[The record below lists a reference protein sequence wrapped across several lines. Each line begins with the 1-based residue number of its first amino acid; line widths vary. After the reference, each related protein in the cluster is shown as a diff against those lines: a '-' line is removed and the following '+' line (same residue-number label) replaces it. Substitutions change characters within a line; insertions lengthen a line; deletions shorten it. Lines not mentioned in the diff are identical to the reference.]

1 MLLLRAAT
9 LFCLALLLAACGGGG
24 SGGGAATPRAPSPP
38 PPPAL
43 AALSG
48 VLAEGQALG
57 NTVVSLHSSAGA
69 ELTRATTGADGA
81 FTLRIP
87 STAQA
92 PLELRGAALRALLP
106 EIPGTG
112 ESATAHINPVTEAV
126 RASLTDAPQTL
137 SALTTAGNAFLQRAI
152 GPVPYHRLA
161 SDPAFQ
167 ARAGDRKGSAADGLL
182 DALSVLAGA
191 ENSTLSDALGRW
203 ADEGTGPGDN
213 PALPLLLAYGLLQ
226 GGASTEAVATG
237 FIELNLSDRFSAED
251 GNQAEALVAASGG
264 DALGLTALP
273 LNGAVLTL
281 AALRDEGSRPTAAAV
296 APILGAFEDALAN
309 LVLTTVVDPERD
321 RELLSRTA
329 SAAERLGR
337 LLAPLPP
344 EALATPNNAPLLALA
359 LGASAVGGSL
369 LTDLLA
375 GPADAL
381 PAPLEVTTR
390 AEAQAALQ
398 ALLAANREAAAQVDL
413 DGDGVVFADDAF
425 PFDPEE
431 ALDSDNDGIGNN
443 ADADDDG
450 DGIADTDDSDPLDP
464 TRAAPVARI
473 SASALEAPAP
483 ATLTFDASASLP
495 GTADDRFDRFTWDF
509 GDGERGLGQ
518 LISHTYSAAGTYT
531 VTLTVRN
538 IAGLSASRQATVT
551 ILPGVATVSMSG
563 FVEIASSN
571 NVDSDLNDPDSTVT
585 PNNRLADAQPIATP
599 TQLGGYLNV
608 PRGGASGPL
617 FASGDAVDIFRF
629 DAAGG
634 EVIDLNIADKDAL
647 DIDLYLL
654 TLDGAEVDASINLG
668 SREQVIV
675 PEPGTY
681 LISVEIF
688 DGTGGSN
695 YILQLSTQA
704 LGASV
709 DTTLRHSSDDFLPGE
724 LLYQPKVG
732 ASAAAA
738 STLKSLTQD
747 LPRDRAGALR
757 RLHLAQ
763 SAAAATLGAPPAAGP
778 TRKRSA
784 KSAVLRAAK
793 TLQQTGAV
801 AYAEPNYRRRAFAVP
816 NDPAYPVQW
825 HYDAIKLPEAW
836 DLTVGS
842 DDVVVAV
849 IDTGIL
855 DHPDL
860 RSRLVAGYD
869 FISDES
875 NAADGDGIDADP
887 SDPGDACGGL
897 FPSSFHG
904 THVAGTIGATT
915 NNGIG
920 VAGVTWAGKIMP
932 LRVLGCEGGSSFD
945 IVQAVRFAAGLP
957 NASNTVPAQ
966 RADIINLSLGGAGGS
981 LSEEQAFLEAQAAGS
996 LIFAAA
1002 GNEGSS
1008 IPNFPAAYEGV
1019 IGVSATTIDDRLAS
1033 YSNFGSAID
1042 VAAPGGD
1049 NTADLNGD
1057 AQPDLVLSTD
1067 GDDDGPISPSYEF
1080 KAGTSMAAPHVA
1092 GVAALM
1098 KALLPD
1104 LTPDAFAQALEAGQL
1119 TDDLG
1124 EAGRD
1129 DFYGVGRINALKAVR
1144 YAQTLASGE
1153 IPPAPLVLRASPSS
1167 VNFGRSTTEFE
1178 LTITATGDGSEGA
1191 IILSSTDPA
1200 LSVTPVPTDPGAP
1213 WRFLLTL
1220 DRTAL
1225 PFGSFASRL
1234 EASLGDSS
1242 LPISVRYEN
1251 EDPERALEATV
1262 GAVFVLA
1269 LDPVTGEAIAQA
1281 TVLEPVNGRYPFTI
1295 PNLRAGTYELVA
1307 GTDMDGDFLIGDP
1320 GESFGGYPTLDQL
1333 QEISVNGALT
1343 GLSFPMVFQFIDAQ
1357 RATLNAEPPRGEGQH
1372 FFQRL
1377 RPESTQK
1384 QLAP

>member
-1 MLLLRAAT
+1 MLLLRAAA
-9 LFCLALLLAACGGGG
+9 LFCLTLILAACGGGS
-24 SGGGAATPRAPSPP
+24 SGGGAATPRTPSPP

-137 SALTTAGNAFLQRAI
+137 SALTTAGNAFLQRAM
-152 GPVPYHRLA
+152 GPVPYDRFA
-161 SDPAFQ
+161 SDPTFQ
-167 ARAGDRKGSAADGLL
+167 ARAGDQNGNAADVLL

-191 ENSTLSDALGRW
+191 ENSTASAALGRW
-203 ADEGTGPGDN
+203 AEDGTGPGDRS
-213 PALPLLLAYGLLQ
+213 ALPLLLAYGLLQ
-226 GGASTEAVATG
+226 GGATAEDLNSRFT
-237 FIELNLSDRFSAED
+237 ELNLRDRLSLATVD
-251 GNQAEALVAASGG
+251 HAEALLAASGG
-264 DALGLTALP
+264 KALSLTALP

-281 AALRDEGSRPTAAAV
+281 AALRDEGSRPTAAAA
-296 APILGAFEDALAN
+296 APILGAFEDALAD
-309 LVLTTVVDPERD
+309 LVLTTLVDPERD

-344 EALATPNNAPLLALA
+344 EALAIPNNAPLLALA

-375 GPADAL
+375 DPADAL
-381 PAPLEVTTR
+381 PAPLDVTTR

-398 ALLAANREAAAQVDL
+398 ALLAANPEAAAQVDL
-413 DGDGVVFADDAF
+413 DGDGVVFA
-425 PFDPEE
+425 
-431 ALDSDNDGIGNN
+431 
-443 ADADDDG
+443 
-450 DGIADTDDSDPLDP
+450 DDSDPLDP

-563 FVEIASSN
+563 FVEIGSAN
-571 NVDSDLNDPDSTVT
+571 NVDSDLNDPDSIVI

-617 FASGDAVDIFRF
+617 FTSGDAIDYFRF

-675 PEPGTY
+675 PEPGAY
-681 LISVEIF
+681 LLSVEIF

-709 DTTLRHSSDDFLPGE
+709 DPTLRHSSDDFLPGE

-738 STLKSLTQD
+738 STLQSLTKD

-763 SAAAATLGAPPAAGP
+763 GAAAATLGAPAGAGP

-801 AYAEPNYRRRAFAVP
+801 AYAEPNYRRRAFALP

-825 HYDAIKLPEAW
+825 HYDAIKLPGAW
-836 DLTVGS
+836 DVTTGS

-860 RSRLVAGYD
+860 RDRLVPGYD
-869 FISDES
+869 FITDVS

-915 NNGIG
+915 NNGLG

-966 RADIINLSLGGAGGS
+966 RADIINLSLGGVGGS

-1033 YSNFGSAID
+1033 YSNFGRTID

-1067 GDDDGPISPSYEF
+1067 GDDDGPSSPSYEF

-1124 EAGRD
+1124 DAGRD
-1129 DFYGVGRINALKAVR
+1129 DLFGIGRINALKAVR
-1144 YAQTLASGE
+1144 FARALASGE
-1153 IPPAPLVLRASPSS
+1153 VPPAPLVLRASPSS
-1167 VNFGRSTTEFE
+1167 VNFGRSATEFE
-1178 LTITATGDGSEGA
+1178 LILTATGDGSEGA
-1191 IILSSTDPA
+1191 LTLTTTDPA
-1200 LSVTPVPTDPGAP
+1200 LSLTPVPTDPGAP

-1234 EASLGDSS
+1234 EATLGSSS

-1320 GESFGGYPTLDQL
+1320 GEAFGGFPTLDQL

-1343 GLSFPMVFQFIDAQ
+1343 GLSFPVVFQFIDAQ
-1357 RATLNAEPPRGEGQH
+1357 RDSLNAEPPRGEGQR